1 MKLCSKNCS
10 IYHTKKCIKCNDLVK
25 AAHVILENGICSL
38 SSVFRNVFPGINYST
53 QHARS
58 RLLQLPVAAIRIGEP
73 SSGSSEIQVME
84 VIPGLD
90 YRKFQKLME
99 LFLQQSGRQT
109 LMSKDSFHQLLS
121 FAQGRRERETLTYA
135 VYRASGISVTAAQKH
150 LQMLFIEDP
159 HSHPSHT
166 LLQLPSMD
174 NVLSTLS
181 ESRWNWFHFVEQ
193 MEKLSP
199 GSEGEDY
206 GVLDDRLEQVYDEV
220 ISSDRLQLDAQILVK
235 QWHDAYV

>member
-1 MKLCSKNCS
+1 MHDPDYYSFQWQLF
-10 IYHTKKCIKCNDLVK
+10 V
-25 AAHVILENGICSL
+25 LENPQVAPLKSK
-38 SSVFRNVFPGINYST
+38 SW
-53 QHARS
+53 RS
-58 RLLQLPVAAIRIGEP
+58 
-73 SSGSSEIQVME
+73 
-84 VIPGLD
+84 
-90 YRKFQKLME
+90 FQALTTENSRLME
-99 LFLQQSGRQT
+99 LFLQQSCRQT

-135 VYRASGISVTAAQKH
+135 VYRASGISATAAQKH
-150 LQMLFIEDP
+150 LQMFIEDP

-166 LLQLPSMD
+166 LLQLLSMD

-235 QWHDAYV
+235 QSHDAYVYDRDVRLPNDLREADPLINL